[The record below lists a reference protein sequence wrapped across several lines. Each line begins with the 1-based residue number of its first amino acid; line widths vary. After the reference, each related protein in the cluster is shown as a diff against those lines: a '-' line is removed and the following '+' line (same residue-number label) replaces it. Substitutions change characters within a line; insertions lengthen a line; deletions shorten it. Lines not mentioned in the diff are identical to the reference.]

1 MRLLHVALTPVAL
14 IVACHPSASVQRSQ
28 PIADLKTYHSVGLRI
43 TAVPQAQGQAYYL
56 ENAVLDRLHRQC
68 GFDGVTRYGTAPA
81 DLVLDLNV
89 TAAGRGGTGWITNAN
104 LATIDTLLV
113 LSDGQTGELLG
124 AARIHGESSQMAIN
138 NNNPEQ
144 QAVDVVAQ
152 TIGDM
157 LTKSGCTGPRLAKAP
172 PPPPPSGDFGS
183 APGSG
188 AGSGSAIAATPP
200 PDEHRA
206 EADKLSD
213 QGKDRFRAADYEG
226 ALALFR
232 QANQLAPDPRYVVNE
247 CLVYESLAKWSEAM
261 AACKEARSM
270 NPPPDLAAKID
281 HRIELVKNKQ

>member
-1 MRLLHVALTPVAL
+1 MRLLHVALAPVAL
-14 IVACHPSASVQRSQ
+14 IVACHPSASVQRTQ

-56 ENAVLDRLHRQC
+56 ENAVLDRVHRQC
-68 GFDGVTRYGTAPA
+68 GFENVTRYGTAPA

-124 AARIHGESSQMAIN
+124 AARIHGESSQMALN

-152 TIGDM
+152 TIGEM

-188 AGSGSAIAATPP
+188 AGSATAATPP
-200 PDEHRA
+200 PDDHRA
-206 EADKLSD
+206 EADKLND
-213 QGKDRFRAADYEG
+213 QGKDKFRTADLNG
-226 ALALFR
+226 ALALFQ
-232 QANQLAPDPRYVVNE
+232 QANQLAPDPRYVLNA
-247 CLVYESLAKWSEAM
+247 CLAYEQMGKWDDAM
-261 AACKEARSM
+261 ATCKQARAM

>member
-1 MRLLHVALTPVAL
+1 MRVPLVAVILAG
-14 IVACHPSASVQRSQ
+14 CHPSAEVQRTQ
-28 PIADLKTYHSVGLRI
+28 PLADLKTYHSVALRI

-56 ENAVLDRLHRQC
+56 ETAVLDRVHRQC
-68 GFDGVTRYGTAPA
+68 GFEGVTRYGTSPA
-81 DLVLDLNV
+81 DLILDLNV
-89 TAAGRGGTGWITNAN
+89 TGAGRGGSGWITNSN

-113 LSDGQTGELLG
+113 LSDGQTGDLLG
-124 AARIHGESSQMAIN
+124 SARIHGQSSQMAIN

-157 LTKSGCTGPRLAKAP
+157 LTKSGCTGPRLAKAT

-188 AGSGSAIAATPP
+188 AGSGSSSTPP
-200 PDEHRA
+200 PPADDHRA

-213 QGKDRFRAADYEG
+213 QGKDRFRAADLNG
-226 ALALFR
+226 ALALFQ
-232 QANQLAPDPRYVVNE
+232 QANQLAPDPRYVLNE
-247 CLVYESLAKWSEAM
+247 CLAYEAM
-261 AACKEARSM
+261 AKWDDAMATCKEARGM

>member
-1 MRLLHVALTPVAL
+1 MRVPLVAVVLAG
-14 IVACHPSASVQRSQ
+14 CHPSAEVQRTQ
-28 PIADLKTYHSVGLRI
+28 PLADLKTYHSVALRI

-56 ENAVLDRLHRQC
+56 ETAVLDRVHRQC
-68 GFDGVTRYGTAPA
+68 GFEGVTRYGTSPA
-81 DLVLDLNV
+81 DLILDLNV
-89 TAAGRGGTGWITNAN
+89 TGAGRGGSGWITNSN

-113 LSDGQTGELLG
+113 LSDGQTGDLLG
-124 AARIHGESSQMAIN
+124 SARIHGQSSQMAIN

-157 LTKSGCTGPRLAKAP
+157 LTKSGCTGPRLAKAT

-188 AGSGSAIAATPP
+188 AGSGSSSTPP
-200 PDEHRA
+200 PPADDHRA

-213 QGKDRFRAADYEG
+213 QGKDRFRAADLNG
-226 ALALFR
+226 ALALFQ
-232 QANQLAPDPRYVVNE
+232 QANQLAPDPRYVLNE
-247 CLVYESLAKWSEAM
+247 CLAYEAM
-261 AACKEARSM
+261 AKWDEAMATCKEARGM